1 MSMYYYLNYFFLFS
15 IFGHFIEGFFYADG
29 ESGILYGYWTPIYGI
44 GVVTIISVYR
54 AIKPFIENSKIK
66 KFVSIFLIGAIL
78 LTFMEYF
85 GGVVIETLFH
95 IIFWDYSNMKF
106 NIGKYT
112 SLEMAVIWG
121 LSSIILV
128 YLIKP
133 LVDKFIKKIPKLI
146 TWILVIL
153 FLIDLIFILDKI

>member
-1 MSMYYYLNYFFLFS
+1 
-15 IFGHFIEGFFYADG
+15 
-29 ESGILYGYWTPIYGI
+29 
-44 GVVTIISVYR
+44 
-54 AIKPFIENSKIK
+54 
-66 KFVSIFLIGAIL
+66 
-78 LTFMEYF
+78 
-85 GGVVIETLFH
+85 
-95 IIFWDYSNMKF
+95 MKF